1 MLHAVMYFIIT
12 IVCTV
17 HDCQAKDSEIIS
29 LYFENDFF
37 FKSDDLYT
45 NGVKLS
51 WTSAE
56 LESYRG
62 RSGLGAWALAIMD
75 RYPDMTTPDDR
86 RYLSLSLGQNIY
98 TPENT
103 EETEWIKDD
112 RPYAGLIYLGVGVT
126 VRGEAV
132 LNHGEAVFGLVG
144 PNAHAEWT
152 QSVIH
157 DLFENDKP
165 RGWDN
170 QLENEPVLNLYGER
184 RWQVV
189 RSGSGNGAAY
199 EVFAHTG
206 AGLGNL
212 FIGVNSGLQLRLGWR
227 LPDDF
232 GTRLIRPGP
241 DTRIAQGGDTPG
253 GKTGLHRI
261 GAHLFVG
268 ARGDAVL
275 RNLTLDGNTTGSGPG
290 VEKEPLVG
298 TLMVGVGLNLGRWE
312 ITLAH
317 VYQTREY
324 ESQSAHSEYGSIV
337 ASFVY

>member
-1 MLHAVMYFIIT
+1 MA
-12 IVCTV
+12 
-17 HDCQAKDSEIIS
+17 

-37 FKSDDLYT
+37 FESDDLYT

-62 RSGLGAWALAIMD
+62 RSGLGAWALAVMD
-75 RYPDMTTPDDR
+75 RYPDMTTPDAR

-103 EETEWIKDD
+103 EQAEWIKDD
-112 RPYAGLIYLGVGVT
+112 RPYAGLLYLGVGVT
-126 VRGEAV
+126 VRRAGV
-132 LNHGEAVFGLVG
+132 LNHGEVALGLVG
-144 PNAHAEWT
+144 PNAHAEWS

-157 DLFENDKP
+157 DVFENDKP

-170 QLENEPVLNLYGER
+170 QLDNEPVLNLFGER
-184 RWQVV
+184 RWQVL
-189 RSGSGNGAAY
+189 RSGFGNDAAY
-199 EVFAHTG
+199 DLFVHTG

-212 FIGVNSGLQLRLGWR
+212 FVGANSGLQMRLGWH

-232 GTRLIRPGP
+232 GTCLIRPGP
-241 DTRIAQGGDTPG
+241 DTRIARGVDTSGAKP
-253 GKTGLHRI
+253 GLHCC
-261 GAHLFVG
+261 GAHLFLG
-268 ARGDAVL
+268 ARGDIVL

-290 VEKEPLVG
+290 VKKEPLVG
-298 TLMVGVGLNLGRWE
+298 TLIVGIGFNIGRWE

-324 ESQSAHSEYGSIV
+324 ESQSANSEFGSIV